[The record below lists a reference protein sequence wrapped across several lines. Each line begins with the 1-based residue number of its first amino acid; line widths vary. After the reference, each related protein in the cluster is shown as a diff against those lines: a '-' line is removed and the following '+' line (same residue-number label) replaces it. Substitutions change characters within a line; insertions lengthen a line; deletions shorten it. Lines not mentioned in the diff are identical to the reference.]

1 MKSWLYI
8 LFLILFVILVSIIP
22 NIPLPFSFPLRINNM
37 YISIL
42 NRITNW
48 LPFIFLFGVIFVG
61 FIIVFFK
68 KKRNIGLKLLL
79 FLFAVIFICFISSK
93 YVSPVLRDY
102 SKGYVIGKVQPLI
115 NALEKYK
122 LKNNSYPESL
132 NFLVPLYIDKIPTT
146 RVLTIKN
153 IEYRRGEDDFTLLF
167 IQYINGWDIDIVL
180 YNSNSQY
187 DEELDLRKFGN
198 WRYYHK
204 K

>member
-1 MKSWLYI
+1 
-8 LFLILFVILVSIIP
+8 
-22 NIPLPFSFPLRINNM
+22 M